1 MSLCKIKAH
10 FEIDLTQDV
19 WFEIKDFDKD
29 FCSEVE
35 EARNITIFSLGE
47 AITVL
52 CIIGSQMDSIAKEEI
67 TLLFRLY
74 DNYNITLTM
83 AKWDASSV
91 IWPAWE
97 TV

>member
-10 FEIDLTQDV
+10 FEIDLTQHV

-29 FCSEVE
+29 FYSEVE

-52 CIIGSQMDSIAKEEI
+52 CIIGSQMDGIAKEEI

-74 DNYNITLTM
+74 DEYNIDHGELGR
-83 AKWDASSV
+83 
-91 IWPAWE
+91 
-97 TV
+97 